1 MSSDDVRSHLS
12 SCMKRREKAF
22 LVSVVKSQ
30 HGPILTREKS
40 HKLPIQSIL
49 HFPLSRR
56 FHAMSNRRVFLAH
69 RIIINNMFPQHH
81 HEDLSVRLL
90 SDLLSSLAEPFRG
103 HQLKVITYTNHEK
116 QFGKLAING
125 MAMGAAR
132 WHIIKEGTK
141 RYQL

>member
-1 MSSDDVRSHLS
+1 
-12 SCMKRREKAF
+12 MKRREKAF

-30 HGPILTREKS
+30 LGPILTREKS

-81 HEDLSVRLL
+81 HEDLSVRLH
-90 SDLLSSLAEPFRG
+90 SDLLSFAEPFRG
-103 HQLKVITYTNHEK
+103 YQLKVITCTNHEK

-125 MAMGAAR
+125 WR
-132 WHIIKEGTK
+132 WVPLAGTS
-141 RYQL
+141 